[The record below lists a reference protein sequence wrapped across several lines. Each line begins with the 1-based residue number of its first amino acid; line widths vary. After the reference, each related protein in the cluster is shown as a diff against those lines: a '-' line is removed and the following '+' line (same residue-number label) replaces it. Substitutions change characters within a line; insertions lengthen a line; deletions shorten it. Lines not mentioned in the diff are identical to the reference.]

1 MSSLFVSFYCSTVIN
16 RLWND
21 PANKD
26 VVDAFMNNKLCV
38 EAAQGKPEAI
48 EAYKKY
54 VVVSS
59 TSAIQTRP

>member
-1 MSSLFVSFYCSTVIN
+1 MISA
-16 RLWND
+16 LWD
-21 PANKD
+21 SPANKD